1 MTHTHEMENY
11 ATADRILTGIA
22 RIAGIGIALSERRQS
37 VGQPAAGR
45 AHPDPL
51 TDGQKRFSRTCVRV
65 MVRVRFNITSDH
77 KTKRQGYSAV
87 ELMLT
92 HSARAP
98 LRRQELCQLIWPLAP
113 GERARVTP
121 RSRSPTRWIACSR

>member
-37 VGQPAAGR
+37 SASPQPAGR
-45 AHPDPL
+45 RPL

-65 MVRVRFNITSDH
+65 MVRVRFNINTSDH